1 MRKFT
6 RIERAPRQAP
16 ASAVTDTVSD
26 NSAPAGRDYE
36 TLVRAALIG
45 AGTSVWEWNP
55 QTDVISGVDSDLNL
69 LGYGPD
75 VGRLTQQTWNALIHP
90 ADCAENDAQYLRH
103 ARGELPS
110 YEHEYRARTK
120 DGLWRWIAE
129 RGRIVE
135 RSADGQPLRV
145 VGTLVDVTQRR
156 EAESRATAIAAQLSE
171 TARHVPGVIYQYRH
185 SGEGDGAFCYVSESC
200 QEVLGLPASEVMRDG
215 SAVLRMIEREDYG
228 PTIAAMK
235 LSARTLTPWR
245 FDFRLR
251 RPDGA
256 LRWMTGTSTP
266 QRDSA
271 GGVLWYGYFEDS
283 TEVHELHLA
292 RQSAAM
298 AQAANRAK
306 TEFLSHMS
314 HELRTPL
321 NAVMGFAQLLQ
332 IDDIDPLSP
341 NQRRRVALIHEA
353 GDHLL
358 QMISELL
365 DLTRIESGQ
374 LALECAEVPLPAL
387 LAECLDMLQPLAD
400 AASVR
405 LVPVEADASLTVHA
419 DPTRL
424 RQVVL
429 NLVCNAIKYNRPQ
442 GTVRVRAQPVAD
454 GVQVQIIDTGVG
466 IAESQLPALGEPFN
480 RLDQRHSG
488 IEGTGIGLAVT
499 RGLIELMA
507 GRLDVESTLGEGS
520 TFSVFLP
527 DAPAAGARDQSASL
541 PT

>member
-1 MRKFT
+1 M
-6 RIERAPRQAP
+6 
-16 ASAVTDTVSD
+16 SNDSDT
-26 NSAPAGRDYE
+26 PGRDYE

-55 QTDVISGVDSDLNL
+55 QTDVLSDVENDLNL
-69 LGYGPD
+69 LGYGPEE
-75 VGRLTQQTWNALIHP
+75 GRPTQQAWDQLIHP
-90 ADCAENDAQYLRH
+90 EDRAANEEQYQRH
-103 ARGELPS
+103 ARGELPY
-110 YEHEYRARTK
+110 YEHEYRAQSK
-120 DGLWRWIAE
+120 SGEWRWIAE

-135 RSADGQPLRV
+135 WSADGQPLRV

-156 EAESRATAIAAQLSE
+156 EAEQRALAIAEHLRE

-185 SGEGDGAFCYVSESC
+185 SGEGDGGFCYVSESC
-200 QEVLGLPASEVMRDG
+200 QEVLGMPASELMRDG
-215 SAVLRMIEREDYG
+215 GTLLRMIDPEYYE

-245 FDFRLR
+245 FDCPLR

-266 QRDSA
+266 HREH
-271 GGVLWYGYFEDS
+271 GGAVLWYGYFEDS
-283 TEVHELHLA
+283 TEVHELQLA

-298 AQAANRAK
+298 AQAANQAK

-332 IDDIDPLSP
+332 IDESDPLSA

-353 GDHLL
+353 GAHLL
-358 QMISELL
+358 QMIGELL
-365 DLTRIESGQ
+365 DLTRIESGH
-374 LALECAEVPLPAL
+374 LTLECTEVELPAL
-387 LAECLDMLQPLAD
+387 LAECMAMLNPLAD
-400 AASVR
+400 TASVR
-405 LVPVEADASLTVHA
+405 LLPIEARSTLTVHA
-419 DPTRL
+419 DATRL

-429 NLVCNAIKYNRPQ
+429 NLVCNAIKYNRPH
-442 GTVRVRAQPVAD
+442 GTVRVQAQSVTD
-454 GVQVQIIDTGVG
+454 GVVVRVIDTGVG
-466 IAESQLPALGEPFN
+466 IAKAQLPALGEPFN

-499 RGLIELMA
+499 RCLIQLMS
-507 GRLDVESTLGEGS
+507 GRLEVESTVGEGS
-520 TFSVFLP
+520 TFSIFLP
-527 DAPAAGARDQSASL
+527 EGPSTTVVTQSASL
-541 PT
+541 SA

>member
-1 MRKFT
+1 MT
-6 RIERAPRQAP
+6 G
-16 ASAVTDTVSD
+16 TVSND
-26 NSAPAGRDYE
+26 SDPAGRDYE

-55 QTDVISGVDSDLNL
+55 QTDVISGVESDLNL
-69 LGYGPD
+69 LGYGPEE
-75 VGRLTQQTWNALIHP
+75 GRLTQQAWNLLIHP
-90 ADCAENDAQYLRH
+90 DDCAENDAQYLRH
-103 ARGELPS
+103 ARGELPY

-120 DGLWRWIAE
+120 DGHWRWIAE

-135 RSADGQPLRV
+135 WSADGQPLRV

-156 EAESRATAIAAQLSE
+156 QAESRALAIAAQLSE

-185 SGEGDGAFCYVSESC
+185 NGEGDGAFCYVSESC
-200 QEVLGLPASEVMRDG
+200 FDVLGLTASEVMRDG
-215 SAVLRMIEREDYG
+215 AAVLRMIEREHYG

-266 QRDSA
+266 QRESD

-283 TEVHELHLA
+283 TEVHELQLA

-332 IDDIDPLSP
+332 IDESDPLSP
-341 NQRRRVALIHEA
+341 NQRRRVVLIHEA

-374 LALECAEVPLPAL
+374 LALDCTEVQLPAL
-387 LAECLDMLQPLAD
+387 LAECMDMLHPLAD

-405 LVPVEADASLTVHA
+405 LLPVEATPSLTVHA
-419 DPTRL
+419 DATRL

-429 NLVCNAIKYNRPQ
+429 NLVCNAIKYNRPE
-442 GTVRVRAQPVAD
+442 GTVRVVAESATD
-454 GVQVQIIDTGVG
+454 GVRVQVIDTGVG
-466 IAESQLPALGEPFN
+466 IAEAQLPALGEPFN
-480 RLDQRHSG
+480 RLDHRHSG

-499 RGLIELMA
+499 RGLIQLMS
-507 GRLDVESTLGEGS
+507 GRLVVESTLGEGS

-527 DAPAAGARDQSASL
+527 EGPTPGHTTQSASL

>member
-1 MRKFT
+1 MSRDSD
-6 RIERAPRQAP
+6 P
-16 ASAVTDTVSD
+16 AR
-26 NSAPAGRDYE
+26 RDYE

-55 QTDVISGVDSDLNL
+55 QTDVLSGVDSDLNL
-69 LGYGPD
+69 LGYGPEE
-75 VGRLTQQTWNALIHP
+75 GRLTQQAWNLLIHP
-90 ADCAENDAQYLRH
+90 DDCAENDEHFLRH
-103 ARGELPS
+103 ARGELPY

-120 DGLWRWIAE
+120 DGQWRWIAE

-135 RSADGQPLRV
+135 WSTDGKPLRV
-145 VGTLVDVTQRR
+145 VGTLVDVTQRHQ
-156 EAESRATAIAAQLSE
+156 AESRALAIAAQLSE
-171 TARHVPGVIYQYRH
+171 TARHVPGVIYQYH
-185 SGEGDGAFCYVSESC
+185 HNGEGDGAFCYVSESC
-200 QEVLGLPASEVMRDG
+200 FDVLGLTASEVMRDG
-215 SAVLRMIEREDYG
+215 AAVLRMIEREHYG
-228 PTIAAMK
+228 STIAAMK

-266 QRDSA
+266 QRESD

-283 TEVHELHLA
+283 TEVHELQLA

-332 IDDIDPLSP
+332 IDESDPLSP

-374 LALECAEVPLPAL
+374 LALDCTEVQLPAL
-387 LAECLDMLQPLAD
+387 LAECMDMLHPLAD

-405 LVPVEADASLTVHA
+405 LLPVEARSSLTVHA
-419 DPTRL
+419 DATRL
-424 RQVVL
+424 RQVML
-429 NLVCNAIKYNRPQ
+429 NLVCNAIKYNRPE
-442 GTVRVRAQPVAD
+442 GTVRVLAESATD
-454 GVQVQIIDTGVG
+454 GVRVQVIDTGVG
-466 IAESQLPALGEPFN
+466 ISQAQLPTLGEPFN
-480 RLDQRHSG
+480 RLDHRHSA

-499 RGLIELMA
+499 RGLIQLMS

-527 DAPAAGARDQSASL
+527 EGPTPGATTRSPSL

>member
-1 MRKFT
+1 M
-6 RIERAPRQAP
+6 
-16 ASAVTDTVSD
+16 SHDSD
-26 NSAPAGRDYE
+26 PAGRDYE
-36 TLVRAALIG
+36 TLVRAALTG
-45 AGTSVWEWNP
+45 AGTSVWEWNL
-55 QTDVISGVDSDLNL
+55 QTDVLSGVDSDLNL
-69 LGYGPD
+69 LGYGPEE
-75 VGRLTQQTWNALIHP
+75 GRLTQQAWNLLIHP
-90 ADCAENDAQYLRH
+90 DDCAENDEHFLRH
-103 ARGELPS
+103 ARGELPY

-120 DGLWRWIAE
+120 DGQWRWIAE

-135 RSADGQPLRV
+135 WSTDGKPLRV
-145 VGTLVDVTQRR
+145 VGTLVDVTQRHQ
-156 EAESRATAIAAQLSE
+156 AESRALAIAAQLSE

-185 SGEGDGAFCYVSESC
+185 NGEGDGAFCYVSESC
-200 QEVLGLPASEVMRDG
+200 FDVLGLTASEVMCDG
-215 SAVLRMIEREDYG
+215 AAVLRMIEREHYG
-228 PTIAAMK
+228 STIAAMK

-266 QRDSA
+266 QRESD

-283 TEVHELHLA
+283 TEVHELQMA

-332 IDDIDPLSP
+332 IDESDPLSP

-374 LALECAEVPLPAL
+374 LALDCTDVQLPAL
-387 LAECLDMLQPLAD
+387 LAECMDMLHPLAD

-405 LVPVEADASLTVHA
+405 LLPVEARPSLTVQA
-419 DPTRL
+419 DATRL

-429 NLVCNAIKYNRPQ
+429 NLVCNAIKYNRPE
-442 GTVRVRAQPVAD
+442 GTVRVLAESTPD
-454 GVQVQIIDTGVG
+454 GVRVQVIDTGVG
-466 IAESQLPALGEPFN
+466 ISRAQLPTLGEPFN
-480 RLDQRHSG
+480 RLDHRHSA

-499 RGLIELMA
+499 RGLIQLMS

-527 DAPAAGARDQSASL
+527 EGPTPGATTQSASL

>member
-1 MRKFT
+1 M
-6 RIERAPRQAP
+6 
-16 ASAVTDTVSD
+16 SHDSD
-26 NSAPAGRDYE
+26 PAGRDYE

-55 QTDVISGVDSDLNL
+55 QTDLISGVDSDMNL
-69 LGYGPD
+69 LGYGPEE
-75 VGRLTQQTWNALIHP
+75 GRLTQQAWNLLIHP
-90 ADCAENDAQYLRH
+90 DDCAENDEQYLRH
-103 ARGELPS
+103 ARGELPN

-120 DGLWRWIAE
+120 DGQWRWIAE

-135 RSADGQPLRV
+135 WSADGRPLRV

-156 EAESRATAIAAQLSE
+156 QAENRALAIAAQLSE

-185 SGEGDGAFCYVSESC
+185 NGEGDGAFCYVSESC
-200 QEVLGLPASEVMRDG
+200 FDVLGLTASEVMRDG
-215 SAVLRMIEREDYG
+215 AAVLRMIEREHYG

-235 LSARTLTPWR
+235 HSARTLTPWR

-251 RPDGA
+251 RPDGV

-266 QRDSA
+266 QRESD

-283 TEVHELHLA
+283 TEVHELQLA

-298 AQAANRAK
+298 AEAANRAK

-332 IDDIDPLSP
+332 IDESDPLSP

-374 LALECAEVPLPAL
+374 LALDCAEVQLPAL
-387 LAECLDMLQPLAD
+387 LAECMDMLHPLAD

-405 LVPVEADASLTVHA
+405 LLPIEARPSLTVYA
-419 DPTRL
+419 DATRL

-429 NLVCNAIKYNRPQ
+429 NLVCNAIKYNRPE
-442 GTVRVRAQPVAD
+442 GTVRVLAESRTD
-454 GVQVQIIDTGVG
+454 GVRVQVIDTGVG
-466 IAESQLPALGEPFN
+466 ISQAQLPTLGEPFN
-480 RLDQRHSG
+480 RLDHRHST

-499 RGLIELMA
+499 RGLIQLMS

-527 DAPAAGARDQSASL
+527 VSPNPGATTHSASL

>member
-1 MRKFT
+1 V
-6 RIERAPRQAP
+6 AG
-16 ASAVTDTVSD
+16 TVSD
-26 NSAPAGRDYE
+26 DCNAAPRDYE
-36 TLVRAALIG
+36 TLVRAALLG

-69 LGYGPD
+69 LGYGPEE
-75 VGRLTQQTWNALIHP
+75 GRLTQQAWGMLIHP
-90 ADCAENDAQYLRH
+90 ADCAENDAQYQRH
-103 ARGELPS
+103 ARGELPY

-120 DGLWRWIAE
+120 DGQWRWLAE
-129 RGRIVE
+129 RGRIVA

-156 EAESRATAIAAQLSE
+156 EAERRALAIAEQLSE
-171 TARHVPGVIYQYRH
+171 TASHVPGVIYQYRH
-185 SGEGDGAFCYVSESC
+185 SGEGDGGFCYVSESC
-200 QEVLGLPASEVMRDG
+200 QEVLGLSASEVMRDG
-215 SAVLRMIEREDYG
+215 TALLRMIEREHYG

-235 LSARTLTPWR
+235 HSARTLTPWR
-245 FDFRLR
+245 FDCRLR

-266 QRDSA
+266 QRDSG

-283 TEVHELHLA
+283 TEVHELQLA

-306 TEFLSHMS
+306 TEFLSRMS

-332 IDDIDPLSP
+332 LDESDPLSP

-374 LALECAEVPLPAL
+374 LALDCAEVALPAL
-387 LAECLDMLQPLAD
+387 LAECMDMLHPLAD

-405 LVPVEADASLTVHA
+405 LLPVEAAPTLTVHA
-419 DPTRL
+419 DAMRL

-442 GTVRVRAQPVAD
+442 GTVRVLAQPVAN
-454 GVQVQIIDTGVG
+454 GVQVQVIDTGVG
-466 IAESQLPALGEPFN
+466 IAEAQLPALGEPFN
-480 RLDQRHSG
+480 RLDHRHSG

-499 RGLIELMA
+499 RGLIQLMS
-507 GRLDVESTLGEGS
+507 GRLAVESSLGKGS

-527 DAPAAGARDQSASL
+527 DVASTGTSGQSASL

>member
-1 MRKFT
+1 MT
-6 RIERAPRQAP
+6 
-16 ASAVTDTVSD
+16 
-26 NSAPAGRDYE
+26 
-36 TLVRAALIG
+36 
-45 AGTSVWEWNP
+45 
-55 QTDVISGVDSDLNL
+55 L
-69 LGYGPD
+69 LGYGPEET
-75 VGRLTQQTWNALIHP
+75 RLTQLEWNQLIHP
-90 ADCAENDAQYLRH
+90 DDVADNEARYQEH
-103 ARGELPS
+103 AHGESPF
-110 YEHEYRARTK
+110 YEHEYRARTRE
-120 DGLWRWIAE
+120 GQWRWIAE

-135 RSADGQPLRV
+135 WSTDGKPLRV
-145 VGTLVDVTQRR
+145 VGTLVDVTQRHQ
-156 EAESRATAIAAQLSE
+156 AESRALAIAAQLSE

-185 SGEGDGAFCYVSESC
+185 NGEGDGAFCYVSESC
-200 QEVLGLPASEVMRDG
+200 FDVLGLTASEVMRDG
-215 SAVLRMIEREDYG
+215 AAVLRMIERAHYG

-266 QRDSA
+266 QRESD

-283 TEVHELHLA
+283 TEVHELQMA

-332 IDDIDPLSP
+332 IDESDPLSP

-353 GDHLL
+353 SDHLL

-374 LALECAEVPLPAL
+374 LALECTEVQLPAL
-387 LAECLDMLQPLAD
+387 LAECRDMLHPLAD

-405 LVPVEADASLTVHA
+405 LLPIEARQSLTVHA
-419 DPTRL
+419 DATRL

-429 NLVCNAIKYNRPQ
+429 NLVCNAIKYNRPE
-442 GTVRVRAQPVAD
+442 GTVRVLAESTAD
-454 GVQVQIIDTGVG
+454 GVRLQVIDTGVG
-466 IAESQLPALGEPFN
+466 ISQAQLPTLGEPFN
-480 RLDQRHSG
+480 RLDHRHSA

-499 RGLIELMA
+499 RGLIQLMS
-507 GRLDVESTLGEGS
+507 GRLDVESTLREGS

-527 DAPAAGARDQSASL
+527 EGPTPGATTRSPSL
-541 PT
+541 PM

>member
-1 MRKFT
+1 MSRDSD
-6 RIERAPRQAP
+6 P
-16 ASAVTDTVSD
+16 AR
-26 NSAPAGRDYE
+26 RDYE

-55 QTDVISGVDSDLNL
+55 QTDVLSGVDSDLNL
-69 LGYGPD
+69 LGYGPEE
-75 VGRLTQQTWNALIHP
+75 GRLTQQAWNLLIHP
-90 ADCAENDAQYLRH
+90 DDCAENDEHFLRH
-103 ARGELPS
+103 ARGELPY

-120 DGLWRWIAE
+120 DGQWRWIAE

-135 RSADGQPLRV
+135 WSTDGKPLRV
-145 VGTLVDVTQRR
+145 VGTLVDVTQRHQ
-156 EAESRATAIAAQLSE
+156 AESRALAIAAQLSE

-185 SGEGDGAFCYVSESC
+185 NGDGDGAFCYVSESC
-200 QEVLGLPASEVMRDG
+200 FDVLGLTASEVMRDG
-215 SAVLRMIEREDYG
+215 AAVLRMIEREHYG
-228 PTIAAMK
+228 STIAAMK

-266 QRDSA
+266 QRESD

-283 TEVHELHLA
+283 TEVHELQLA

-332 IDDIDPLSP
+332 IDESDPLSP

-374 LALECAEVPLPAL
+374 LALDCTEVQLPAL
-387 LAECLDMLQPLAD
+387 LAECMDMLHPLAD

-405 LVPVEADASLTVHA
+405 LLPIEARESLTVHA
-419 DPTRL
+419 DATRL

-429 NLVCNAIKYNRPQ
+429 NLVCNAIKYNRPE
-442 GTVRVRAQPVAD
+442 GTVRVLAESATD
-454 GVQVQIIDTGVG
+454 GVRVQVIDTGVG
-466 IAESQLPALGEPFN
+466 ISQAQLPTLGEPFN
-480 RLDQRHSG
+480 RLDHRHSA

-499 RGLIELMA
+499 RGLIQLMS

-527 DAPAAGARDQSASL
+527 EGPTPGATTRSPSL

>member
-1 MRKFT
+1 MSHDSG
-6 RIERAPRQAP
+6 
-16 ASAVTDTVSD
+16 SA
-26 NSAPAGRDYE
+26 ARDYQ
-36 TLVRAALIG
+36 TLVRAALLG

-55 QTDVISGVDSDLNL
+55 QTDALSGVDSDMTL
-69 LGYGPD
+69 LGYSPEET
-75 VGRLTQQTWNALIHP
+75 RLTQHEWNQLIHP
-90 ADCAENDAQYLRH
+90 DDVADNEARYQEH
-103 ARGELPS
+103 ARGESPF
-110 YEHEYRARTK
+110 YEHEYRARTR
-120 DGLWRWIAE
+120 DCQWRWIAE

-135 RSADGQPLRV
+135 WSADGQPLRV

-156 EAESRATAIAAQLSE
+156 QAENRALAIAAQLSE

-185 SGEGDGAFCYVSESC
+185 NGEDDGGFCYVSESC
-200 QEVLGLPASEVMRDG
+200 QEVLGLRASEVMRDG
-215 SAVLRMIEREDYG
+215 ATLLRMIKREHYE

-235 LSARTLTPWR
+235 HSARTLTPWR
-245 FDFRLR
+245 FDCQLR

-266 QRDSA
+266 QRESD

-283 TEVHELHLA
+283 TEVHELQLA

-332 IDDIDPLSP
+332 IDESDPLSP

-374 LALECAEVPLPAL
+374 LALDCTEVQLPAL
-387 LAECLDMLQPLAD
+387 LAECMDMLQPLAD

-405 LVPVEADASLTVHA
+405 LLPIEARSSLTVYA
-419 DPTRL
+419 DATRL

-429 NLVCNAIKYNRPQ
+429 NLVCNAIKYNRPE
-442 GTVRVRAQPVAD
+442 GTVRVLVQSGTD
-454 GVQVQIIDTGVG
+454 GVRVQVIDTGVG
-466 IAESQLPALGEPFN
+466 ISQAQLPTLGEPFN
-480 RLDQRHSG
+480 RLEHRHSA

-499 RGLIELMA
+499 RGLIQLMS

-527 DAPAAGARDQSASL
+527 EGPTPGATTHSASL

>member
-1 MRKFT
+1 MG
-6 RIERAPRQAP
+6 
-16 ASAVTDTVSD
+16 TVSHD
-26 NSAPAGRDYE
+26 SDPAGRDYE

-55 QTDVISGVDSDLNL
+55 QTDVLSGVDSDLNL
-69 LGYGPD
+69 LGYGPEE
-75 VGRLTQQTWNALIHP
+75 GRLTQQAWNLLIHP
-90 ADCAENDAQYLRH
+90 DDCAENDEHFLRH
-103 ARGELPS
+103 ARGELPY

-120 DGLWRWIAE
+120 DGQWRWIAE

-135 RSADGQPLRV
+135 WSTDGKPLRV
-145 VGTLVDVTQRR
+145 VGTLVDVTQRHQ
-156 EAESRATAIAAQLSE
+156 AESRALAIAAQLSE

-185 SGEGDGAFCYVSESC
+185 NGEGDGAFCYVSESC
-200 QEVLGLPASEVMRDG
+200 FDVLGLTASEVMRDG
-215 SAVLRMIEREDYG
+215 AAVLRMIEREHYG
-228 PTIAAMK
+228 STIAAMK

-266 QRDSA
+266 QRESD

-283 TEVHELHLA
+283 TEVHELQMA

-332 IDDIDPLSP
+332 IDESDPLSP

-374 LALECAEVPLPAL
+374 LALDCTDVQLPAL
-387 LAECLDMLQPLAD
+387 LAECMDMLHPLAD

-405 LVPVEADASLTVHA
+405 LLPVEARPSLTVYA

-429 NLVCNAIKYNRPQ
+429 NLVCNAIKYNRPE
-442 GTVRVRAQPVAD
+442 GTVRVLAESTPD
-454 GVQVQIIDTGVG
+454 GVRVQVIDTGVG
-466 IAESQLPALGEPFN
+466 ISRAQLPTLGEPFN
-480 RLDQRHSG
+480 RLDHRHSA

-499 RGLIELMA
+499 RGLIQLMS

-527 DAPAAGARDQSASL
+527 EGPTPGATTQSASL

>member
-1 MRKFT
+1 MSRDSD
-6 RIERAPRQAP
+6 P
-16 ASAVTDTVSD
+16 AR
-26 NSAPAGRDYE
+26 RDYE

-55 QTDVISGVDSDLNL
+55 QTDVLSGVDSDLNL
-69 LGYGPD
+69 LGYGPEE
-75 VGRLTQQTWNALIHP
+75 GRLTQQAWNLLIHP
-90 ADCAENDAQYLRH
+90 DDCAENDEHFLRH
-103 ARGELPS
+103 ARGELPY

-120 DGLWRWIAE
+120 DGQWRWIAE

-135 RSADGQPLRV
+135 WSTDGKPLRV
-145 VGTLVDVTQRR
+145 VGTLVDVTQRHQ
-156 EAESRATAIAAQLSE
+156 AESRALAIAAQLSE

-185 SGEGDGAFCYVSESC
+185 NGDGDGAFCYVSESC
-200 QEVLGLPASEVMRDG
+200 FDVLGLTASEVMRDG
-215 SAVLRMIEREDYG
+215 AAVLRMIEREHYG
-228 PTIAAMK
+228 STIAAMK

-266 QRDSA
+266 QRESD
-271 GGVLWYGYFEDS
+271 GGVLWCGYFEDS
-283 TEVHELHLA
+283 TEVHELQLA
-292 RQSAAM
+292 RQSAAI

-332 IDDIDPLSP
+332 IDESDPLSP

-374 LALECAEVPLPAL
+374 LALDCTEVQLPAL
-387 LAECLDMLQPLAD
+387 LAECMDMLHPLAD

-405 LVPVEADASLTVHA
+405 LLPIEARESLTVHA
-419 DPTRL
+419 DATRL

-429 NLVCNAIKYNRPQ
+429 NLVCNAIKYNRPE
-442 GTVRVRAQPVAD
+442 GTVRVLAESATD
-454 GVQVQIIDTGVG
+454 GVRVQVIDTGVG
-466 IAESQLPALGEPFN
+466 ISQAQLPTLGEPFN
-480 RLDQRHSG
+480 RLDHRHSA

-499 RGLIELMA
+499 RGLIQLMS

-527 DAPAAGARDQSASL
+527 EGPTPGATTRSPSL